1 MGVTINGDGT
11 ITSTDG
17 TVDFGDDNL
26 ATTGTIPAAQ
36 LTGTMPAVSGAA
48 ITALNASN
56 LGSGSVPDARLPA
69 NLQSF
74 PAPGSDG
81 NVLTAASGAWT
92 SAAAAGGGKLE
103 LIASLTASNSA
114 NLTFTGLT
122 SHRAY
127 LFIGTEIV
135 PATSQNDAIT
145 LADTSGTFQTTYDG
159 YVFGSNTAGAAL
171 TVTQKSSVSAMTVA
185 NLNAMSKKVPGVNT
199 GYNYSFTLFRDTDAT
214 GGNAIFGNY
223 SFASS
228 SGALHSGFFCYKTQA
243 TYSLGQLKYALASG
257 NITSGNF
264 TCYGYDV

>member
-1 MGVTINGDGT
+1 MTITLDADDKAATRTSLGLGDASTKTVGVANGNVIAADSTGIPAINGSQVT
-11 ITSTDG
+11 
-17 TVDFGDDNL
+17 NLNAAAL
-26 ATTGTIPAAQ
+26 ATNTVP
-36 LTGTMPAVSGAA
+36 
-48 ITALNASN
+48 TAR
-56 LGSGSVPDARLPA
+56 LGSGTASSSTFLRGD
-69 NLQSF
+69 
-74 PAPGSDG
+74 GS
-81 NVLTAASGAWT
+81 W
-92 SAAAAGGGKLE
+92 AAAGGGKLE

-145 LADTSGTFQTTYDG
+145 LADTSGTFQTAYDG
-159 YVFGSNTAGAAL
+159 YVFGSNTGGAAL
-171 TVTQKSSVSAMTVA
+171 TVTQKSGVSAMTVQ

-199 GYNYSFTLFRDTDAT
+199 GYNYSFTLVRDTDAT

-223 SFASS
+223 SFQSS
-228 SGALHSGFFCYKTQA
+228 SAALHSGFFCYKTQA

-257 NITSGNF
+257 NITSGNM